1 MINNKKEE
9 KFDLEKRT
17 TEFAKQILWLCKKES
32 ITIISK
38 PIIDQLLRSATSV
51 GANYR
56 EANGA
61 DSKKDFRNKISIC
74 KKEAKET
81 MYWLELLSTI
91 SPNKPDLRILWKEA
105 HELTLIFSSITRKL
119 RD

>member
-1 MINNKKEE
+1 MTNDKKEE
-9 KFDLEKRT
+9 KFDLENRT
-17 TEFAKQILWLCKKES
+17 INYAKKIIYQCKKEQ
-32 ITIISK
+32 ITYITKS
-38 PIIDQLLRSATSV
+38 IIDQLLRSATSI
-51 GANYR
+51 GANYH

-81 MYWLELLSTI
+81 MYWLELLITTSTNTREI
-91 SPNKPDLRILWKEA
+91 KLLWKEA
-105 HELTLIFSSITRKL
+105 HELTLIFSSIARRL

>member
-1 MINNKKEE
+1 MTNDKKAE
-9 KFDLEKRT
+9 KFDLEIRT
-17 TEFAKQILWLCKKES
+17 TEFAKKLLLLCKKES

-38 PIIDQLLRSATSV
+38 PIIDQLLRSSTSV

-81 MYWLELLSTI
+81 MYWLELLSTV
-91 SPNKPDLRILWKEA
+91 SPNKDDLRILWKES
-105 HELTLIFSSITRKL
+105 HDLTLIFSSISRKL